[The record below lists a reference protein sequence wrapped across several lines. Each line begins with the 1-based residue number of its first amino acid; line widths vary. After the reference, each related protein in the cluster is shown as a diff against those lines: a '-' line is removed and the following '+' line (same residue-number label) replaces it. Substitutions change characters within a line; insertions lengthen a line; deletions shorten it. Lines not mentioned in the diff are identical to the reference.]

1 MMRRLLQMAVASAL
15 FVAVVRTV
23 APGDAPLA
31 GWQAAAVIAAFVAA
45 TIANLYIA
53 TKTKQEA

>member
-1 MMRRLLQMAVASAL
+1 MMRRLAKLAVGPAL

-53 TKTKQEA
+53 TKEA

>member
-1 MMRRLLQMAVASAL
+1 MMRRLLQMAVAPAL
-15 FVAVVRTV
+15 FVAVVRAV
-23 APGDAPLA
+23 ALGDAPLG

-53 TKTKQEA
+53 TKEG

>member
-1 MMRRLLQMAVASAL
+1 MMRRLLKLAIGPAL
-15 FVAVVRTV
+15 LVAVVRTA
-23 APGDAPLA
+23 APGDTPLG

-53 TKTKQEA
+53 TKED